1 VQALKFIACFVG
13 FFFFLGKYE
22 KSDLLKKHAGLGRRH
37 FVLSGQSYQLLAT
50 AVTAINNLNDLNDK
64 NQQSLKE
71 LTGHSKPKEVNKE
84 RVDYFIYMWT
94 RHLSFVKY
102 Y

>member
-1 VQALKFIACFVG
+1 M
-13 FFFFLGKYE
+13 
-22 KSDLLKKHAGLGRRH
+22 LKKHAGLGRRH

-71 LTGHSKPKEVNKE
+71 LTGHSKPKEV
-84 RVDYFIYMWT
+84 
-94 RHLSFVKY
+94 S
-102 Y
+102 

>member
-1 VQALKFIACFVG
+1 MLN
-13 FFFFLGKYE
+13 L
-22 KSDLLKKHAGLGRRH
+22 HAGLGRRH

-71 LTGHSKPKEVNKE
+71 LTGHSKPKEVNKRE
-84 RVDYFIYMWT
+84 WTILFTCGPGIYLLWNIIRCGYCSYISMNTGHIWND
-94 RHLSFVKY
+94 L
-102 Y
+102 

>member
-1 VQALKFIACFVG
+1 MFCWV
-13 FFFFLGKYE
+13 FFLGKYE
-22 KSDLLKKHAGLGRRH
+22 ISDLLNLHAGLGRRH

-71 LTGHSKPKEVNKE
+71 LTGHSKPKEVNKRE
-84 RVDYFIYMWT
+84 WTILFTCGPGIY
-94 RHLSFVKY
+94 LL
-102 Y
+102 